1 MTHISHTTGA
11 PAAALPVQRSAVP
24 VIDYEG
30 SGYKTEF
37 WAGQGRDYEDA
48 TERLAL
54 GSLLP
59 PTGGALPKS
68 APALVALP
76 IYIVVT
82 RRSC

>member
-11 PAAALPVQRSAVP
+11 PAAASAGAAAAVP

-30 SGYKTEF
+30 SGYKTEV

-48 TERLAL
+48 TERLVL

-59 PTGGALPKS
+59 PTGRRIAEIGS
-68 APALVALP
+68 GMGRVADLD
-76 IYIVVT
+76 
-82 RRSC
+82 RGDA